1 MTLRL
6 MCITAHP
13 DDESA
18 GFGGALLRA
27 QERGARTSVLCLTD
41 GGAASHRGATK
52 DTQEL
57 TLTRRQEFAAALR
70 VLGVSEGE
78 VLGYPD
84 GKLAEQSFI
93 QLAAALVERIRRFR
107 PQVVLTFGGDGSV
120 NRHPDHTMAS
130 LLTTAAFHWAGR
142 NALPADA
149 VSSLE
154 PCHPQKLYYACAPF
168 LVATPEEARYIAC
181 VPSSLTLDVQDLKA
195 KKYEA
200 FRQHTTQTP
209 VLDRAKTLFE
219 KHSGEER
226 YLLAAARGELPNL
239 LETDMFGGVVEE

>member
-18 GFGGALLRA
+18 GFGGALMRA
-27 QERGARTSVLCLTD
+27 QERGASTSVLCLTD
-41 GGAASHRGATK
+41 GGAASHRGAAK
-52 DTQEL
+52 DNQEL
-57 TLTRRQEFAAALR
+57 SRTRRQEFAAALH

-84 GKLAEQSFI
+84 GKLAEQNFI
-93 QLAAALVERIRRFR
+93 QVVAALIERMRRFR
-107 PQVVLTFGGDGSV
+107 PQLVLTFGADGSV

-130 LLTTAAFHWAGR
+130 LLTAAAFHWAGR
-142 NALPADA
+142 NALPGGA
-149 VSSLE
+149 VSALQ

-168 LVATPEEARYIAC
+168 LTTSPEEARTIAC
-181 VPSSLTLDVQDLKA
+181 VPSSLTLDVQDLKGR
-195 KKYEA
+195 KYDA
-200 FRQHTTQTP
+200 FRQHATQAP
-209 VLDRAKTLFE
+209 ILDRAKTLFE

-226 YLLAAARGELPNL
+226 YLLAAARGEHPNL